1 MPFLASFCL
10 FSFFCLFNSG
20 QQCGWLFSNSG
31 PLVSEATALPNLE
44 QPLPEKIAV
53 FTKMLFKVKSA
64 VDTFWATLGENR
76 LPFIPTSGH
85 TYYISLLAGQKRLI
99 VRRYW
104 S

>member
-1 MPFLASFCL
+1 MNFK
-10 FSFFCLFNSG
+10 N
-20 QQCGWLFSNSG
+20 
-31 PLVSEATALPNLE
+31 LPEVKIYQLSS
-44 QPLPEKIAV
+44 EKIAV

-104 S
+104 SQSGKH